1 MPDGDHRHC
10 RVCGRVTRPDEETC
24 SAACA
29 AARERRVRQ
38 AGNYRLLLY
47 GAIALLVIF
56 FLAQFL
62 GL

>member
-10 RVCGRVTRPDEETC
+10 KVCGKVTKPDAQTC
-24 SAACA
+24 SAECA
-29 AARERRVRQ
+29 AARDRRVRQ

-56 FLAQFL
+56 LLAQFL
-62 GL
+62 GI